1 MTKGLPP
8 GRRLSTL
15 ALCAPEVSPDGS
27 RAYRGWMEARS
38 DIKSHFPLNN
48 GNLKQSLTKYSLET
62 KWNPQPVFIN
72 KVLLACS
79 HTHFLWLVC
88 VCFHIATAELQQRLF
103 GPVCWLLPWRVISI
117 RLLFKRSTKIGTVQQ
132 YMSCLCYIYHSS
144 HSLVW
149 GWVKTEKPKS
159 QTIVFLKNKIYLFF
173 LYRKIQRIIQE

>member
-1 MTKGLPP
+1 
-8 GRRLSTL
+8 
-15 ALCAPEVSPDGS
+15 
-27 RAYRGWMEARS
+27 MEARG

-48 GNLKQSLTKYSLET
+48 SNLKRSLTKYSLET

-88 VCFHIATAELQQRLF
+88 VCFNSRVAELQQRLF
-103 GPVCWLLPWRVISI
+103 GPVCWPLPWRIISI

-132 YMSCLCYIYHSS
+132 YMSCLCYIYRSS

-159 QTIVFLKNKIYLFF
+159 QTVVFLKNKIYLFF
-173 LYRKIQRIIQE
+173 LYRKIQRIIRE